1 MEKTFLKLDKTELTP
16 IGTEK
21 EEKITLKQRRY
32 IFVLVRNYADL
43 TKYTPEEARDILTAI
58 YCCENHLLRPFS
70 LSLIAPKRE
79 PLIL

>member
-21 EEKITLKQRRY
+21 EEKITEKQRRY

-58 YCCENHLLRPFS
+58 YAVKTISCPFP
-70 LSLIAPKRE
+70 SLIAPKRE
-79 PLIL
+79 LLIL

>member
-21 EEKITLKQRRY
+21 EEKITEKQRRY

-43 TKYTPEEARDILTAI
+43 TKYTPEEARDILTYIAVKTI
-58 YCCENHLLRPFS
+58 SCPFP
-70 LSLIAPKRE
+70 SLIAPKRE
-79 PLIL
+79 LLIL

>member
-21 EEKITLKQRRY
+21 EEKITEKQRRY

-43 TKYTPEEARDILTAI
+43 TKYTPEEAEI
-58 YCCENHLLRPFS
+58 YS
-70 LSLIAPKRE
+70 LPYIVVKTISCPSPSLIAPKRE